1 MNRMFEF
8 KKMFILSLYGG
19 ENMKKFMDEFK
30 AFAFKGNVLDLAVG
44 VVIGSAFTAI
54 VTALVNFI
62 IMPLVGILTGG
73 TDIQNLSIEVGGAKL
88 EYGAFLQAVVDFILI
103 ALVIFIFIKFIN
115 NAANKFKKAE
125 EVVDEVEIPL
135 AEQYLKEIRDLL
147 AADKENRNS

>member
-1 MNRMFEF
+1 
-8 KKMFILSLYGG
+8 
-19 ENMKKFMDEFK
+19 MKKFMDEFK
-30 AFAFKGNVLDLAVG
+30 EFAFKGNVLDLAVG

-103 ALVIFIFIKFIN
+103 ALVIFIFIKLIN

-125 EVVDEVEIPL
+125 EVADEVEIPV

-147 AADKENRNS
+147 AEEKENRNS